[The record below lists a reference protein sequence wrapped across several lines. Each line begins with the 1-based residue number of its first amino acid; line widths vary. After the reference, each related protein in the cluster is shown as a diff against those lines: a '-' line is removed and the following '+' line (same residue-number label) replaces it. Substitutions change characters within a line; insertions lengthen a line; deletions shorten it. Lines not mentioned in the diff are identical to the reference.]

1 MEQPIEHGRG
11 RVVNGGIGVEPEV
24 EQPIRHGRG
33 RVVNGGIGVEPEVE
47 QPIGH
52 GRPGTSQIHNV
63 PDDLLYSEDH
73 QWVRVQQLGSRTIVR
88 TGLTDYAQDVLG
100 AVQFVALPSVGSVF
114 EATEACGEAE
124 ASKAV
129 SDLYSP
135 VTGSIV
141 QVNDAVVANPSLMN
155 QDPYGE
161 GWLYELEIDPGTAQT
176 LPLLGVATYRAL
188 IEPTSESMSEST
200 SEQTMPVQ
208 PPGAAPTAGA
218 SHG

>member
-1 MEQPIEHGRG
+1 VDTGAA
-11 RVVNGGIGVEPEV
+11 EV
-24 EQPIRHGRG
+24 EQPIKH
-33 RVVNGGIGVEPEVE
+33 N
-47 QPIGH
+47 
-52 GRPGTSQIHNV
+52 TSQIHNV
-63 PDDLLYSEDH
+63 PEDLLYSEDH
-73 QWVRVQQLGSRTIVR
+73 QWVRVQKLGNRTIVR

-114 EATEACGEAE
+114 QATEPCGEAE

-129 SDLYSP
+129 SDLYAP

-141 QVNDAVVANPSLMN
+141 QVNHAVVANPSLMN

-161 GWLYELEIDPGTAQT
+161 GWLYELEINPVAAQA
-176 LPLLGVATYRAL
+176 LPLLGFATYRAL
-188 IEPTSESMSEST
+188 IEPTPELTPEST
-200 SEQTMPVQ
+200 SEQTLPVQ